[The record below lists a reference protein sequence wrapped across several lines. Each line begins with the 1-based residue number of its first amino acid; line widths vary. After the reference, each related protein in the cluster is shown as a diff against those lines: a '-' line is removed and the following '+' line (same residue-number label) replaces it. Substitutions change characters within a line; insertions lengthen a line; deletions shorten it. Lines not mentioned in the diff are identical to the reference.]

1 MSAPNRASLLAKVHK
16 VLRKHYKPAAPTSDR
31 SVLEHLLYACCLE
44 NAKPEDA
51 NEAYARIQQSFF
63 DWNEVRVTSIAELAD
78 QLTNL
83 PDPQA
88 AASYLKKSLQAVFEA
103 HFAFDL
109 EFLRKQNLGKSEKD
123 LERYTSQNSFLISY
137 VVQNALGGHAIP
149 CSRGAL
155 EGMISVG
162 VITEAEAI
170 EGRIPGAERA
180 IPKNKG
186 AEFSSLLHQ
195 LGADIAT
202 APSSNRVKQILLEI
216 DPQAKDRLPTKR
228 KLEKPAPKKAREE
241 KPLLDKGLTEK
252 VVAGKPNIEKNPSD
266 KSAKTASDRGSSE
279 KHVAEKQAAE
289 KHAAEKQAAEK
300 HAGEKHHADKAH
312 GKSHPEKASPVK
324 SQADKTHAEKPVAE
338 KARKAA
344 EPAAKKPSAVKGR
357 DSKNGAKRSGK
368 PEPARAQNAK
378 SKAGS
383 ADKERDKKAAAKK
396 LVKKKP
402 R

>member
-16 VLRKHYKPAAPTSDR
+16 VLRKHYKPAAPTSER

-63 DWNEVRVTSIAELAD
+63 DWNEVRVTTIAELAD
-78 QLTNL
+78 HLTNL

-123 LERYTSQNSFLISY
+123 LERYTSQNPFLISY
-137 VVQNALGGHAIP
+137 VVQNALGGHSIP

-162 VITEAEAI
+162 VITESEAAD
-170 EGRIPGAERA
+170 GRIPGAERA

-228 KLEKPAPKKAREE
+228 KLEKPAPKRARED
-241 KPLLDKGLTEK
+241 KRPSDKGLTEK
-252 VVAGKPNIEKNPSD
+252 AVAEKPGAEKSL
-266 KSAKTASDRGSSE
+266 SE
-279 KHVAEKQAAE
+279 KPIKTSIDRSPTDKHAADKQAAE
-289 KHAAEKQAAEK
+289 KQATEK
-300 HAGEKHHADKAH
+300 HTTDKHAHEKSPHEKAAPAKAH
-312 GKSHPEKASPVK
+312 
-324 SQADKTHAEKPVAE
+324 ADKTHADKTHADKPAAE
-338 KARKAA
+338 KARKAGDA
-344 EPAAKKPSAVKGR
+344 SAKKSSAVKGR
-357 DSKNGAKRSGK
+357 DDKNSAKRSGK
-368 PEPARAQNAK
+368 PEPARSSNAK
-378 SKAGS
+378 PKAATAS

>member
-63 DWNEVRVTSIAELAD
+63 DWNEVRVTTIAELAD
-78 QLTNL
+78 HLTNL

-123 LERYTSQNSFLISY
+123 LERYTSQNPFLISY
-137 VVQNALGGHAIP
+137 IVQNALGGHSIP

-162 VITEAEAI
+162 VITEAEAA

-202 APSSNRVKQILLEI
+202 APNSNRVKQILLEI

-228 KLEKPAPKKAREE
+228 KLEKPAPKKAREAV
-241 KPLLDKGLTEK
+241 PVLNKGLTDK
-252 VVAGKPNIEKNPSD
+252 AAAGKPAAEKSPSD
-266 KSAKTASDRGSSE
+266 KTSKTAGDRGPSE
-279 KHVAEKQAAE
+279 KHAEDKHQHHDKHVPE
-289 KHAAEKQAAEK
+289 KHAVDKHPAERHAHDKSASEK
-300 HAGEKHHADKAH
+300 T
-312 GKSHPEKASPVK
+312 SPVK
-324 SQADKTHAEKPVAE
+324 SHSDKAHSQKIVAE

-344 EPAAKKPSAVKGR
+344 DTPAKKPSAGKGR
-357 DSKNGAKRSGK
+357 DDKNGAKRSGK

-378 SKAGS
+378 PKAASAS
-383 ADKERDKKAAAKK
+383 ADKERDKKAGAKK